1 MHQPEPGSA
10 AGPRPTS
17 VAGPEATSTS
27 TTGLAATEASS
38 TAVPAT
44 TGVAATVPLRVGVVG
59 VGVGASQ
66 LLPAL
71 TSSPHIRLTAAADVR
86 AAALEHF
93 AREFGC
99 PTFSSVEALCEDAD
113 VEAVWIAT
121 PNHLHAQHVIAA
133 AERGKH
139 VIVSKPMAVTLAE
152 AEAMNAAAERHGVRL
167 LAGHTQSMAPTIRK
181 MADVVHGGEL
191 GKLGMVHTWHYTDWM
206 YRPRLP
212 AELDVSLGGGPV
224 FRQASHQVDIVRYIA
239 GGRVRSVRAQT
250 VQLDAE
256 RGAAGAYTAYLEFES
271 GTPATIVYSGYGHFA
286 MGELLGPRVTG
297 AHVAAHHPPPAA
309 HKASQ
314 PPVTRGVTPAVTRGV
329 TPSTAVDEAARK
341 EALRYSGGAP
351 SGGSASNSLGLFG
364 LTLVTCE
371 RGDLRESPDGLFL
384 YQRVQLAHLPVADE
398 LRGAAELE
406 ELYQAVRFGSPIVHD
421 GRWGEATLE
430 VCLAIHESA
439 RTRAEVQLLRQT
451 ALPV

>member
-1 MHQPEPGSA
+1 
-10 AGPRPTS
+10 
-17 VAGPEATSTS
+17 
-27 TTGLAATEASS
+27 
-38 TAVPAT
+38 
-44 TGVAATVPLRVGVVG
+44 VAAPEPLRVGLVG

-71 TSSPHIRLTAAADVR
+71 TRSPHIQLAAAADVR
-86 AAALEHF
+86 AAALEQF

-99 PTFSSVEALCEDAD
+99 PTFGSIEALCEDPA

-139 VIVSKPMAVTLAE
+139 VIVSKPMAITVAE

-181 MADVVHGGEL
+181 MADLVHGGEL

-212 AELDVSLGGGPV
+212 AELDVRLGGGPV

-250 VQLDAE
+250 VQLDPD
-256 RGAAGAYTAYLEFES
+256 RGAAGAYTAYLEFED

-286 MGELLGPRVTG
+286 MAELLGPRPAG
-297 AHVAAHHPPPAA
+297 AGAAAHHPPPAA
-309 HKASQ
+309 PKANQ
-314 PPVTRGVTPAVTRGV
+314 PRVTPGVTPGV
-329 TPSTAVDEAARK
+329 TPRTAEDEAARK
-341 EALRYSGGAP
+341 EALRYSGGTP
-351 SGGSASNSLGLFG
+351 SSGASSNSLGLFG
-364 LTLVTCE
+364 LTLVSCQ
-371 RGDLRESPDGLFL
+371 RGDLRESPDGLLL
-384 YQRVQLAHLPVADE
+384 YQRGRLAHIPVADE

-406 ELYQAVRFGSPIVHD
+406 ELYQAVRFGTPIVHD

-439 RTRAEVQLLRQT
+439 RTRAEVQLARQT
-451 ALPV
+451 ALPA